1 MRYFFLLFLILYD
14 EKLDF
19 LLWSLIHG
27 LILSLF
33 FWQADAAFAAKE
45 YIIAASFYT
54 KVTPILLFVSLLNL
68 LLFMLSY
75 LHWG

>member
-1 MRYFFLLFLILYD
+1 MRYFFQVID
-14 EKLDF
+14 Q
-19 LLWSLIHG
+19 WPHP
-27 LILSLF
+27 LSL

-45 YIIAASFYT
+45 YIIAASFYA